1 LHAVTATWTA
11 GVAIA
16 AGIAVGF
23 AMVLQRREVA
33 CADGTFFPEGETDFR
48 CFSHPHALVGTA
60 VLAGFVG
67 LGAVL
72 YLAWIVVT
80 AIGARSQPAK

>member
-1 LHAVTATWTA
+1 VGKAIWTA

-33 CADGTFFPEGETDFR
+33 CADGTLLPEGEADVR
-48 CFSHPHALVGTA
+48 CFAHPHALVGTA
-60 VLAGFVG
+60 VLAAFVG

-72 YLAWIVVT
+72 YLAWVIVT
-80 AIGARSQPAK
+80 AVDARSQPSN